1 MSLLQSGKSYLLVA
15 WLSLGCSS
23 SPSAADYSGVAY
35 PNHRPTFELGGRR
48 LGYVANRK
56 SDSVSVLDLD
66 AMTLLGNV
74 LVGRDPVDIDGPR
87 HVVIDSAAGLAY
99 LALSYPYSQPGPH
112 EISSGA
118 TQRSG
123 YVEAL
128 NLLDLSEA
136 GDLRVDPNATE
147 IAFSPASGGLAVA
160 HFDINLA
167 LQADVASRRANL
179 VLVEPAAAIATGSA
193 APRRVP
199 VCAAPAAVAFDA
211 EGGRV
216 FVACTGED
224 SLTVV
229 DRRTDVVLSRVP
241 AGSAVVNKPYALV
254 ADPARARLLVSN
266 QVAFAVSIFDMNDA
280 PNLLSTLTV
289 PGLPMFP
296 AWVSDTTVVVPFQG
310 PSGAALFDARTGEQ
324 LVQVEYSDADCMNP
338 AEFSQTSDFRLR
350 LVCEGDHY
358 GPGAVV
364 LVDPES
370 LAIKSTVSVE
380 IYPERMGI
388 VEP

>member
-1 MSLLQSGKSYLLVA
+1 VQ
-15 WLSLGCSS
+15 
-23 SPSAADYSGVAY
+23 
-35 PNHRPTFELGGRR
+35 
-48 LGYVANRK
+48 
-56 SDSVSVLDLD
+56 
-66 AMTLLGNV
+66 
-74 LVGRDPVDIDGPR
+74 VGRDPVDIDGPR
-87 HVVIDSAAGLAY
+87 HVVIDSVGGLAY

-112 EISSGA
+112 ELASGA
-118 TQRSG
+118 TQRAG

-128 NLLDLSEA
+128 KLSDLSRA
-136 GDLRVDPNATE
+136 GELRVDPNATE
-147 IAFSPASGGLAVA
+147 VAFSKATGGLAVA

-167 LQADVASRRANL
+167 LQADVVSRRANL
-179 VLVEPAAAIATGSA
+179 VLVEPADAITAGSA
-193 APRRVP
+193 APRRVS
-199 VCAAPAAVAFDA
+199 VCAAPAAIAFDG
-211 EGGRV
+211 EGERV
-216 FVACTGED
+216 FVACAGED

-229 DRRTDVVLSRVP
+229 DSRTDAVLSRVP

-266 QVAFAVSIFDMNDA
+266 QVAFAVSIFDMNDV
-280 PNLLSTLTV
+280 PNLLSTLNV

-296 AWVSDTTVVVPFQG
+296 AWVSDTAVVVPFQG

-324 LVQVEYSDADCMNP
+324 LVQIEYSDADCMNP
-338 AEFSQTSDFRLR
+338 AEFSLTSDFRLR

-380 IYPERMGI
+380 VYPERMGI

>member
-35 PNHRPTFELGGRR
+35 PNHRPTFELAGRR

-74 LVGRDPVDIDGPR
+74 QVGRDPVDIDGPR
-87 HVVIDSAAGLAY
+87 HVVIDPVAGLAY

-112 EISSGA
+112 ELSAGA

-136 GDLRVDPNATE
+136 GELRVDPNATE

-167 LQADVASRRANL
+167 LQADAASRRANL
-179 VLVEPAAAIATGSA
+179 VLVEPAAAITTDSA

-199 VCAAPAAVAFDA
+199 VCAAPAAIAFDA

-229 DRRTDVVLSRVP
+229 DSRTGVVLSRVP

-280 PNLLSTLTV
+280 PNLLTTLNV

-338 AEFSQTSDFRLR
+338 AEFSQSSDLRLR

-364 LVDPES
+364 EIDPES

-380 IYPERMGI
+380 IYPERMGM